1 MENGSGKRNTALWF
15 GLFLIIYAL
24 AGQAVHAR
32 SPVGFRLVRNALVV
46 VPVLI
51 NDAGPFEF
59 LLDTGTNTTIITP
72 ELAGR
77 LNIHATG
84 SLSLI
89 TLVGTEVV
97 PRTVLDS
104 LALGAKSIKRL
115 EVLFDDLSGVR
126 SVDAKICG
134 VLGQN
139 FLSQFNYLL
148 NYTERY
154 IEPDE
159 DGELERRLTGTPL
172 AVESHEGKLLVTSQ
186 STSSRQETLRLVLD
200 SGASHLVIFASACA
214 KLGLKAESREGI
226 LIPTNAAGH
235 HVMLRRLRQLQLGSE
250 RIRDLPFALMA
261 DLAPLES
268 RSEDGLLPTNLFRTI
283 FFQNDKHTVIL
294 NPRAI

>member
-1 MENGSGKRNTALWF
+1 MKNESGKRNLALWF
-15 GLFLIIYAL
+15 GLFLVIYAVT
-24 AGQAVHAR
+24 GQAVHAR

-51 NDAGPFEF
+51 NEEGPFDF

-72 ELAGR
+72 ELADK
-77 LNIHATG
+77 LNLHATG
-84 SLSLI
+84 NISLI
-89 TLVGTEVV
+89 TLVGTELV

-104 LALGAKSIKRL
+104 LALGTKSIKRL

-126 SVDAKICG
+126 SVDTKICG

-148 NYTERY
+148 NYPERY

-159 DGELERRLTGTPL
+159 DGERASRLTGTRL
-172 AVESHEGKLLVTSQ
+172 AVELQEGKLIVTSQ

-200 SGASHLVIFASACA
+200 SGASHLVIFASACD
-214 KLGLKAESREGI
+214 KLGLKIESREGF

-235 HVMLRRLRQLQLGSE
+235 HVTLRRLRQLQLGSE
-250 RIRDLPFALMA
+250 RISDLPFALME

-283 FFQNDKHTVIL
+283 FFQNDKHVVIL